1 MLGRNYMA
9 QLRWFHNHY
18 QILLVNI
25 IALLLMTGG
34 CASLPENTGRLRS
47 MALQDV
53 ANTTV
58 GRAVAEQETSHPGKS
73 GFVLLGNGLDAFVAR
88 IILAGLAEQS
98 LDVQYYLYHDDQ
110 VGGLLAYQLLQ
121 AADRG
126 VRVRL
131 LLDDM
136 GLEGRDLSIAT
147 LNSHP
152 NIEIRIF
159 NPFIRGMLRGI
170 QFLTRFGSVTRRMHN
185 KS

>member
-1 MLGRNYMA
+1 MENYMV
-9 QLRWFHNHY
+9 QIRPFRHYRLLFHFF
-18 QILLVNI
+18 ILS
-25 IALLLMTGG
+25 LLFITGG
-34 CASLPENTGRLRS
+34 CASLPENSEQKSS

-53 ANTTV
+53 SGTML
-58 GRAVAEQETSHPGKS
+58 GRAVAEKAGQHPDKS

-88 IILAGLAEQS
+88 IILASVAEQS
-98 LDVQYYLYHDDQ
+98 LDVQYYLFHDDL

-136 GLEGRDLSIAT
+136 GLEGRDLAIAT

-159 NPFIRGMLRGI
+159 NPFTRGI
-170 QFLTRFGSVTRRMHN
+170 VTKCSVPDQIRQCDQADAQ
-185 KS
+185 